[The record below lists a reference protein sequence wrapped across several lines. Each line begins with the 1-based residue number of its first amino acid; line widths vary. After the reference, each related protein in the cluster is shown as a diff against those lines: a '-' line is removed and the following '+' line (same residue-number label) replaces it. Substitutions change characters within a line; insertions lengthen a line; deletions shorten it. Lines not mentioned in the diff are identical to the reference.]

1 MLEITVE
8 EIRDRSCCCLRLILQ
23 GKLAGPGVEDRAI
36 HLHLAIVFV
45 TRDAE
50 SQTCCARQ
58 VFSLVSTVL
67 GNDRGD
73 TGHTRPR
80 LAQSVRRVR

>member
-36 HLHLAIVFV
+36 PPASCDRV
-45 TRDAE
+45 RDARCGIADMLR
-50 SQTCCARQ
+50 SP
-58 VFSLVSTVL
+58 SIL
-67 GNDRGD
+67 
-73 TGHTRPR
+73 TRVD
-80 LAQSVRRVR
+80 SIGE